1 MKAFHNSDSE
11 NRIEEFDFS
20 KLGNRTWGHAGQFI
34 YAFTSLIGVWF
45 SSNELKA
52 YKYAH
57 EYEIDDYDFM
67 TIEDNEELVDILR
80 DKLEKYNLDWYNEN
94 DMLEKENLPKF
105 REIAEEIRNEYL
117 EETFTG
123 FWVKNDKEFG
133 GESLIVFD
141 LSKIK

>member
-1 MKAFHNSDSE
+1 M
-11 NRIEEFDFS
+11 RP
-20 KLGNRTWGHAGQFI
+20 GGRHAGVMK
-34 YAFTSLIGVWF
+34 LITGQ
-45 SSNELKA
+45 A
-52 YKYAH
+52 
-57 EYEIDDYDFM
+57 
-67 TIEDNEELVDILR
+67 
-80 DKLEKYNLDWYNEN
+80 WYNEN

-123 FWVKNDKEFG
+123 FWVKKDKEFG